1 MAYEF
6 MTVPDAAKQLGLTPA
21 RIYQLIKDE
30 LIKADRIGSGRVGIV
45 IRKEEVDRF
54 SQSQAAK
61 KEDAPRVGVNY

>member
-30 LIKADRIGSGRVGIV
+30 QIKAERIGSGRVGIV
-45 IRKEEVDRF
+45 IRKEEIERY
-54 SQSQAAK
+54 SQASK
-61 KEDAPRVGVNY
+61 KEEAPRAGISC